1 MPFWPDKVQA
11 GEVLGAIVKY
21 FDEVQNQTVR
31 FTYEMDVISDYQ
43 CFEIQ

>member
-21 FDEVQNQTVR
+21 FEVQNQTVR
-31 FTYEMDVISDYQ
+31 FTYEMDMISDYQ